1 MKNENKYPIKAVAQ
15 LPGLSVHVIRA
26 WEKRYNAVSPLRT
39 DTNRRLYSDSDIEK
53 LQVLL
58 TLTSKGH
65 SIGGIANLPIA
76 ELKEILAEQPEP
88 SKPSFR
94 FDRDVN
100 RFSDPDTIFTSCLK
114 SVYDLNLKELESNL
128 YKASV
133 NLSQPVLLDRVIV
146 PLITQVGDMWKEGEI
161 RVYHEHMVTAS
172 LRSFLSNLVDSSK
185 TNEAAPKILVT
196 TPQGQLHEL
205 GALIAAATA
214 SAEGWN
220 VTYLGP
226 NLPAEEIVGAAKQ
239 LSCKAIAL
247 SIVFPMD
254 DWILRKELL
263 KFKQILP
270 KDIPLLIGGKGAR
283 GYLDVLEDVGA
294 RVILDISSLRK
305 SLSSIRE
312 NKYN

>member
-15 LPGLSVHVIRA
+15 LTGLSVHVIRA

-65 SIGGIANLPIA
+65 NIGGIANLSIS
-76 ELKEILAEQPEP
+76 ELKELLAEQPEQP
-88 SKPSFR
+88 KPSFQIN
-94 FDRDVN
+94 RDVN
-100 RFSDPDTIFTSCLK
+100 KFSDPDTIFTSCLK
-114 SVYDLNLKELESNL
+114 SVYDLNIKELESHL
-128 YKASV
+128 YQASV

-146 PLITQVGDMWKEGEI
+146 PLITEVGDMWKEGEI

-172 LRSFLSNLVDSSK
+172 LRSFLANLVDSSK
-185 TNEAAPKILVT
+185 TNEVAPKILVT

-214 SAEGWN
+214 SSEGWN

-239 LSCKAIAL
+239 LNCKAIAL

-294 RVILDISSLRK
+294 RVILDISNLRK

>member
-15 LPGLSVHVIRA
+15 LTGLSVHVIRA

-39 DTNRRLYSDSDIEK
+39 ETNRRLYSDTDIQK

-65 SIGGIANLPIA
+65 NIGGIANLPIA
-76 ELKEILAEQPEP
+76 ELKELLAGQQEQP
-88 SKPSFR
+88 KPSFQIN
-94 FDRDVN
+94 RDVN
-100 RFSDPDTIFTSCLK
+100 RLSDPDSIFTSCLK
-114 SVYDLNLKELESNL
+114 SVYDLNIKELENNL
-128 YKASV
+128 YQASV

-146 PLITQVGDMWKEGEI
+146 PLITEVGDMWKEGEI
-161 RVYHEHMVTAS
+161 RVYHEHMVSAS
-172 LRSFLSNLVDSSK
+172 LRSFLANLIDSSK
-185 TNEAAPKILVT
+185 INEAAPKILVT

-214 SAEGWN
+214 SSEGWN

-239 LSCKAIAL
+239 LNCKAIAL

-294 RVILDISSLRK
+294 RVILDISNLRK

>member
-15 LPGLSVHVIRA
+15 LTGLSVHVIRA

-39 DTNRRLYSDSDIEK
+39 ETNRRLYSDTDIQK

-65 SIGGIANLPIA
+65 NIGGIANLPIA
-76 ELKEILAEQPEP
+76 ELKELLAGQQEQP
-88 SKPSFR
+88 KPSFQIN
-94 FDRDVN
+94 RDVN
-100 RFSDPDTIFTSCLK
+100 RLSDPDSIFTSCLK
-114 SVYDLNLKELESNL
+114 SVYDLNIKELENHL
-128 YKASV
+128 YQASV

-146 PLITQVGDMWKEGEI
+146 PLITEVGDMWKEGEI
-161 RVYHEHMVTAS
+161 RVYHEHMVSAS
-172 LRSFLSNLVDSSK
+172 LRSFLANLIDSSK
-185 TNEAAPKILVT
+185 INEAAPKILVT
-196 TPQGQLHEL
+196 TPQGQMHEL

-214 SAEGWN
+214 SSEGWN

-239 LSCKAIAL
+239 LNCKAIAL

-294 RVILDISSLRK
+294 RVILDISNLMK

>member
-15 LPGLSVHVIRA
+15 LTGLSVHVIRA

-76 ELKEILAEQPEP
+76 ELKELLAEQPEAP
-88 SKPSFR
+88 KSSFR

-114 SVYDLNLKELESNL
+114 SVYDLNIKELESNL

-172 LRSFLSNLVDSSK
+172 LRSFLSNLIDSSK

-239 LSCKAIAL
+239 LACKAIAL